1 MKKKQIHSPEVNR
14 KLQADFR
21 ARKKALGYEELRGVF
36 VPKELHRAIKDYAK
50 ELMATQLGSP
60 HQTQQVEP

>member
-1 MKKKQIHSPEVNR
+1 VRKKQIHTPEVNR

-50 ELMATQLGSP
+50 ELLSRRSSP
-60 HQTQQVEP
+60 QHQTQQELP

>member
-1 MKKKQIHSPEVNR
+1 MKKQQNHTPEVNR

-50 ELMATQLGSP
+50 ELLKQSSLP
-60 HQTQQVEP
+60 RQTPRVDP

>member
-1 MKKKQIHSPEVNR
+1 MNKKLDPAINR

-36 VPKELHRAIKDYAK
+36 VPKELHREIKDYAK
-50 ELMATQLGSP
+50 ELLSRQSLLP
-60 HQTQQVEP
+60 HQTPQVDP

>member
-1 MKKKQIHSPEVNR
+1 MNKKLDPAINR

-50 ELMATQLGSP
+50 DLLKQSLLP
-60 HQTQQVEP
+60 RQTPRVDP

>member
-1 MKKKQIHSPEVNR
+1 MKKQPNHSPEVNR

-36 VPKELHRAIKDYAK
+36 VPKELHREIKDYAK
-50 ELMATQLGSP
+50 ELLSKRSS
-60 HQTQQVEP
+60 